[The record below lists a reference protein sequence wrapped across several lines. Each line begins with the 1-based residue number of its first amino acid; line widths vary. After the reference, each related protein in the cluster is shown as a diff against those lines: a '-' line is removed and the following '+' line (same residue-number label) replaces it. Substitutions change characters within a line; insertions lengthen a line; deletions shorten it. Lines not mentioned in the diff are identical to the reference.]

1 MNARR
6 YIATSSERYEAHVID
21 NEAPRVALFGSIE
34 TAREAAT
41 LMNYGDAFPDDF
53 IWLAAS

>member
-1 MNARR
+1 MR
-6 YIATSSERYEAHVID
+6 YYATSNERYEAHVID

-41 LMNYGDAFPDDF
+41 LLNYGDAHHDNFL
-53 IWLAAS
+53 WKVVS